1 MYPVYKIRV
10 HRGGKLA
17 QLRAVLGIGGALNVG
32 IAQRIA
38 FLRGKA
44 AFNGSTAAHRDEY
57 NHRDPRLPQ
66 NFVGVNLDAVADAV
80 GLIDHK
86 GVVQIALAHHAQQR
100 LLGCPDLMAVAC
112 GKLLL
117 HINGSVIL
125 ICNVVYVKGVFLHT
139 GHAVIQHDGIVVHDV
154 RGKGRQCFQG
164 LFNLHGGLH
173 TEIQILQLP
182 HGQLHIA
189 QNGVLGKIGANQVDH
204 FHLAAVCFCRSTP
217 LQADGGGNLHGRIG
231 QKVVIQPLFAA
242 EQLKYLCQNFFLGA
256 VTVHKPAAVVVGP
269 HVQRPRTLNHILI
282 KLQILPDI
290 HLHCPSVFYNLS
302 GFILTYFSCA
312 DKNVR
317 QPTAERSVL

>member
-1 MYPVYKIRV
+1 M
-10 HRGGKLA
+10 
-17 QLRAVLGIGGALNVG
+17 
-32 IAQRIA
+32 
-38 FLRGKA
+38 
-44 AFNGSTAAHRDEY
+44 
-57 NHRDPRLPQ
+57 
-66 NFVGVNLDAVADAV
+66 
-80 GLIDHK
+80 
-86 GVVQIALAHHAQQR
+86 
-100 LLGCPDLMAVAC
+100 
-112 GKLLL
+112 
-117 HINGSVIL
+117 
-125 ICNVVYVKGVFLHT
+125 
-139 GHAVIQHDGIVVHDV
+139 VHDV
-154 RGKGRQCFQG
+154 RGKGRQCFQS

-204 FHLAAVCFCRSTP
+204 FYLAAVRFCRSTP

-269 HVQRPRTLNHILI
+269 QVQRPRTLNHILI